1 MTTGPSPDQS
11 PIPWHLS
18 ESRYRRVFETA
29 LDGILL
35 LNFDSAQIEDS
46 NPYLVHMLGY
56 SHQELLGKK
65 LWDVGAFAD
74 IAQCQAMFNE
84 LRETGHV
91 RYDNLPLKTR
101 AGATLE
107 VEFISNSYY
116 CDETKVIQCNI
127 RDISAR
133 KVADAEL
140 QRANVRLAERAAD
153 WTASLERATR
163 DLDSFSYSVAHDLR
177 APLRA
182 MTGFS
187 SMLVEIN
194 QGRLDAQSTDYLQ
207 RIHVGAQRMTSLI
220 DNLLEL
226 ARISRAPVS
235 STDFDFSA
243 LALEAATP
251 LFRLYPAQR
260 VELTVAPGMQAHG
273 DSHLIRILLD
283 NLLANAWKFSR
294 HVAHARIA
302 VGHQAGADGTVYFVR
317 DNGAGF
323 DMKYVNKLFEPFQRL
338 HGQHEFEGT
347 GIGLSIVQR
356 IVSRHDGSIW
366 ADGVVGQGATIFF
379 TLHGAASPMAT
390 SA

>member
-1 MTTGPSPDQS
+1 MTTEPAQDRTPAIQR
-11 PIPWHLS
+11 LS

-35 LNFDSAQIEDS
+35 LNFESAQIEDV

-56 SHQELLGKK
+56 SHQEFLGKK

-74 IAQCQAMFNE
+74 IAQCQAMFTE
-84 LRETGHV
+84 LQETGHV
-91 RYDNLPLKTR
+91 RYDNLPLKTS
-101 AGATLE
+101 AGASLE

-116 CDETKVIQCNI
+116 CDEVKVIQCNI

-153 WTASLERATR
+153 WTTSLERATR

-182 MTGFS
+182 MIGFS

-194 QGRLDAQSTDYLQ
+194 QGKLDPQSTDYLQ

-220 DNLLEL
+220 DDLLEL
-226 ARISRAPVS
+226 ARISRAVVA
-235 STDFDFSA
+235 STDFDLSA

-251 LFRLYPAQR
+251 LFRRHPAQR
-260 VELTVAPGMQAHG
+260 VELTVAPGMHAHG
-273 DSHLIRILLD
+273 DPHLIRILLD

-302 VGHQAGADGTVYFVR
+302 VGHETRGAGTVYFVR

-323 DMKYVNKLFEPFQRL
+323 DMQYVNKLFEPFQRL

-356 IVSRHDGSIW
+356 IVSRHGGSVW
-366 ADGVVGQGATIFF
+366 ADGVVAQGATIFF
-379 TLHGAASPMAT
+379 TLQGAASPV
-390 SA
+390 SPLQ